1 MLAWRVRQVRVHVP
15 GDTPQWCI
23 DNGEDDL
30 IPCGSSETGKE
41 RASQLVETLNL
52 GHAVKARKASKNPN
66 DNPVTKAAMEIYE
79 KCQEIDIMIQA
90 AFPQRVQNPQIEDI
104 RSKLVELQTH
114 SAELQKSL
122 FG

>member
-15 GDTPQWCI
+15 RDTPQWCI

-52 GHAVKARKASKNPN
+52 GHTSRLENPAKIRTTIQSPRQQWKYMRNARRL
-66 DNPVTKAAMEIYE
+66 I
-79 KCQEIDIMIQA
+79 
-90 AFPQRVQNPQIEDI
+90 
-104 RSKLVELQTH
+104 
-114 SAELQKSL
+114 
-122 FG
+122 